1 MKKLLISTSVLA
13 LLLPALASAAAGD
26 VTLTTDVTLSVN
38 SITLN
43 VSGSTASIE
52 TIDVGSTSFSFALP
66 SGSSIQV
73 TAPEFNQLITDNT
86 LWKTESTT
94 CTGSASVL
102 GYNNIGGSSIT
113 VTVIPSAT
121 LCADAAVAASSSK
134 GDARGGGGGATT
146 VATVAAAA
154 EAAQIQTLQA
164 QLASLMAQIA
174 LLTGT
179 PVSTVSPGT
188 VSGKLNLT
196 ANMTKGTRGANVKAL
211 QQFLNTHGF
220 VVASS
225 GPGSPGNE
233 TDLLGNLTV
242 QAIQKFQK
250 QYGIADVG
258 TPGYGTVGPKTRA
271 KINELSAK

>member
-43 VSGSTASIE
+43 VSAATASIE
-52 TIDVGSTSFSFALP
+52 SIDVGSTSFAITLP
-66 SGSSIQV
+66 SGSSFQV
-73 TAPEFNQLITDNT
+73 VAPELNQLIADNT
-86 LWKTESTT
+86 LWQTASTT
-94 CTGSASVL
+94 CTGTASAL
-102 GYNNIGGSSIT
+102 GYNNVGGSSIT

-134 GDARGGGGGATT
+134 GDARGGGGATT
-146 VATVAAAA
+146 VATAAVAA